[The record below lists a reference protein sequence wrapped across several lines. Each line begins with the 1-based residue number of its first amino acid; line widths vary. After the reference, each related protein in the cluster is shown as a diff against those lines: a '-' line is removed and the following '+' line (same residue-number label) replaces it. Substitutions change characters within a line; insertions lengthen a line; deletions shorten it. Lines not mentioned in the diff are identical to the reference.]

1 MHRSPALMR
10 ARRLVCDASM
20 VRSSRGYRI
29 AAESVGCAVWLPK
42 PSSKTKSTQIYPTNE
57 GLKPSPSSRL
67 PTYVPRSPHA
77 KRANHLAQPRWHSFV
92 AKSAPPAAPVTITHR
107 TAGPVAMASM
117 TTVNLALGSRAA
129 VRGAKVQQKRTVAA
143 KKVAAAARAELSQGE
158 RPGESSWQLLRRLET
173 LRNRV
178 RSRAN
183 DRPRR

>member
-1 MHRSPALMR
+1 MHRAPALR

-20 VRSSRGYRI
+20 VRSSRGYRRNW
-29 AAESVGCAVWLPK
+29 SVAKTVVK
-42 PSSKTKSTQIYPTNE
+42 NQKTKTTQIYPRNE
-57 GLKPSPSSRL
+57 GLKISPSSRL

-77 KRANHLAQPRWHSFV
+77 KRANHLARPRWHSFV
-92 AKSAPPAAPVTITHR
+92 AKSASPDAPVTITPR

-143 KKVAAAARAELSQGE
+143 KNVAAAARAELSQGE
-158 RPGESSWQLLRRLET
+158 RPRESSWQLLRRLET
-173 LRNRV
+173 LRNRA

-183 DRPRR
+183 DRPDR

>member
-1 MHRSPALMR
+1 MHRAPALR

-20 VRSSRGYRI
+20 VRSSRGYR
-29 AAESVGCAVWLPK
+29 SVGCHSQSVVKNQIDPNLPK
-42 PSSKTKSTQIYPTNE
+42 KRGFETKPLIAIPNVRPTFAPRQKSQSSGAATLAFIRGKERASRRASHHPSS
-57 GLKPSPSSRL
+57 
-67 PTYVPRSPHA
+67 
-77 KRANHLAQPRWHSFV
+77 
-92 AKSAPPAAPVTITHR
+92 HR
-107 TAGPVAMASM
+107 RPVAMASM

-158 RPGESSWQLLRRLET
+158 RPGESSCIQLSRRLET

-183 DRPRR
+183 HRPRR

>member
-1 MHRSPALMR
+1 MHRAPALMR

-20 VRSSRGYRI
+20 VRLPVLSGST
-29 AAESVGCAVWLPK
+29 SQVGCQNCRQ
-42 PSSKTKSTQIYPTNE
+42 KTKSTQIYPTNE

-77 KRANHLAQPRWHSFV
+77 KIANHLARPRWHSFV

-158 RPGESSWQLLRRLET
+158 RPGESSWQLLRPLET